1 MLMRIAAL
9 AQKFRQSRDGAV
21 AIQMGL
27 MAVTMIGFVSLSA
40 EGGFL
45 VFRHRQMQSA
55 ADGAAIG
62 GAFALSKN
70 QNVAFEAKAL
80 AGKAGFVTGSTSGSL
95 GASPVTVTV
104 NCNNATAQAAG
115 FCAGNV
121 ASGPNTGVA
130 NAVEVIVGQP
140 QTLFLGSLFP
150 SGSGLFN
157 LRAHAVASNPS
168 VPVCMLA
175 LDKIGTAFRLNGTV
189 TVGSPGCGIADNSA
203 DNPSTDFK
211 GASGTV
217 QGQFTSQGPQN
228 TNGNNVSFPN
238 ATPET
243 GVTVTDPYIANGEN
257 AWVLAQAAQAKNVP
271 TSSCKSPTCT
281 AGTCKA
287 TSYCT
292 VSGGSLPGGGGPY
305 YINSVSGGTLSNGI
319 YYVDSITN
327 AVTITNATVV
337 VFSGANF
344 GNAAFSITAPKST
357 SATGEAG
364 LGLVS
369 PNPITVQFGGNGSL
383 QGAIYLPAQ
392 NSQVLMKGNV
402 NATCGQ
408 IIAGIIDLRGVDKVA
423 NDGSCGLT
431 PIPTPGSIALV
442 E

>member
-1 MLMRIAAL
+1 MFMRLAAL
-9 AQKFRQSRDGAV
+9 ARKLRQSRDGAV

-27 MAVTMIGFVSLSA
+27 MAVAMIGFASMAA

-80 AGKAGFVTGSTSGSL
+80 AGKAGFVDGSTSGSL
-95 GASPVTVTV
+95 GTHTVTVTV
-104 NCNNATAQAAG
+104 NCNNAAAQAAG

-121 ASGPNTGVA
+121 SAGPNTGVA

-175 LDKIGTAFRLNGTV
+175 LDTTGTAFRLNGTV

-203 DNPSTDFK
+203 SNPSTDIK
-211 GASGTV
+211 GGSGTI

-228 TNGNNVSFPN
+228 TNGNNASFPN
-238 ATPET
+238 ATPKT
-243 GVTVTDPYIANGEN
+243 GVTVTDPYSTNGEK
-257 AWVLAQAAQAKNVP
+257 AWVLAQA
-271 TSSCKSPTCT
+271 TSPSKPKCTGPVAGRSPPFSS
-281 AGTCKA
+281 GTK
-287 TSYCT
+287 
-292 VSGGSLPGGGGPY
+292 SGGATY
-305 YINSVSGGTLSNGI
+305 CAVSGGTLQNGI
-319 YYVDSITN
+319 YYVDTITGS
-327 AVTITNATVV
+327 VTINNATVV
-337 VFSGANF
+337 VFTSADF

-369 PNPITVQFGGNGSL
+369 PNAIPVSFGGNGSL
-383 QGAIYLPAQ
+383 TGAIYLPAQ
-392 NSQVLMKGNV
+392 GSSVTMKGNV
-402 NATCGQ
+402 NAGCAQ
-408 IIAGIIDLRGVDKVA
+408 IIAGIIDLRGTDQVA
-423 NDGSCGLT
+423 NNGTCGLT
-431 PIPTPGSIALV
+431 SITTPGSIALV

>member
-27 MAVTMIGFVSLSA
+27 MAVAMIGFGSMAA

-70 QNVAFEAKAL
+70 QNVMFEAKAL

-95 GASPVTVTV
+95 RTHTVTVTV
-104 NCNNATAQAAG
+104 NCNNAAAQAAG

-121 ASGPNTGVA
+121 SAGPNTGVA

-157 LRAHAVASNPS
+157 LRAHAVASNTA

-175 LDKIGTAFRLNGTV
+175 LDTTGTAFRLNGTV
-189 TVGSPGCGIADNSA
+189 TAGSPNCGIADDSA
-203 DNPSTDFK
+203 SNPSTDFK
-211 GASGTV
+211 GASGTIN
-217 QGQFTSQGPQN
+217 GQFTSNGPQN
-228 TNGNNVSFPN
+228 PNGNGVSFPD
-238 ATPET
+238 ATPKT
-243 GVTVTDPYIANGEN
+243 GVTVADPYIADGQK
-257 AWVLAQAAQAKNVP
+257 AWLTSPAVAAQAP
-271 TSSCKSPTCT
+271 TGCGGKKPSAGNFSSGSK
-281 AGTCKA
+281 
-287 TSYCT
+287 
-292 VSGGSLPGGGGPY
+292 SGGATY
-305 YINSVSGGTLSNGI
+305 CNVSGGTLSNGI
-319 YYVDSITN
+319 YYVDTISG
-327 AVTITNATVV
+327 AVTVTNATVV
-337 VFSGANF
+337 VFSSADF
-344 GNAAFSITAPKST
+344 GPSTFNITAPI
-357 SATGEAG
+357 ANTGTALNKG

-369 PNPITVQFGGNGSL
+369 PNPISVSFGGNGNL
-383 QGAIYLPAQ
+383 TGAIYLPAQ
-392 NSQVLMKGNV
+392 NSSVTMKGGV
-402 NATCGQ
+402 NASCGQ

-423 NDGSCGLT
+423 NDGSCGLA
-431 PIPTPGSIALV
+431 PITTPGSIALV